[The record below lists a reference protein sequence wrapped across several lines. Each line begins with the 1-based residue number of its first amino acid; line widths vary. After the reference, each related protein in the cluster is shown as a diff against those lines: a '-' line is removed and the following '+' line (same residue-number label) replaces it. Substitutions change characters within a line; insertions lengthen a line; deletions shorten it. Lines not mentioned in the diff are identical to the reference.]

1 MAYTQADLDALD
13 VEIATIRTV
22 KSTTTADQSTTFRD
36 LDELLRLRAVMAQS
50 MAARRN
56 ASHAFRRHP
65 EGRIARWPNAAGSIA
80 RSALWRLACT

>member
-50 MAARRN
+50 MAV
-56 ASHAFRRHP
+56 
-65 EGRIARWPNAAGSIA
+65 AAGASRTRFA
-80 RSALWRLACT
+80 ATRKGV